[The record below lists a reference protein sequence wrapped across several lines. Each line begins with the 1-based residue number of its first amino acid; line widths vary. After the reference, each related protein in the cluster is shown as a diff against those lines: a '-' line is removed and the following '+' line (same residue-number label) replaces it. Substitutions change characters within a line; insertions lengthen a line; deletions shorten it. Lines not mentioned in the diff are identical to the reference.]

1 MNPILP
7 ALGLC
12 ALLLALPAQ
21 AAAPDPLVQGTE
33 DHEAQIL
40 GWSADGKR
48 FAMRLY
54 LHPPFASRAAPTPL
68 PYCEGYV
75 NHEKHY
81 FHGGLVWLAYEH
93 GHLLDSFV
101 ILAPDTCTPVFE
113 AEQRV
118 AAAQKKLAELGI
130 RMDAPGQEL
139 VPSGNPSAIT
149 VSEGPHAPYTLEYE
163 EHATPPVSD
172 PKSDKKRGTLEQA
185 VYLRQGKTR
194 QKLLGRK
201 VPYEY
206 SATMMG
212 YLRTGLDR
220 VWLSPSGTTIVVLSY
235 ERVGNMSG
243 GRKSLRMLGM
253 LGWSGNTLKP
263 L

>member
-12 ALLLALPAQ
+12 ALLLTLPVQ

-54 LHPPFASRAAPTPL
+54 LHPPFTSRAAPNPP

-75 NHEKHY
+75 NHENHY
-81 FHGGLVWLAYEH
+81 FHGGLVWLAYER

-101 ILAPDTCTPVFE
+101 ILAPDTCTPIPE
-113 AEQRV
+113 AEQRL
-118 AAAQKKLAELGI
+118 AAAKKKLAELGI
-130 RMDAPGQEL
+130 SLEATGQEL
-139 VPSGNPSAIT
+139 VPPVNTNTLA
-149 VSEGPHAPYTLEYE
+149 VDQGPHAPYTLEYE
-163 EHATPPVSD
+163 EHTTAQAPNS
-172 PKSDKKRGTLEQA
+172 KSGNKRGTLEQS
-185 VYLRQGKTR
+185 VYMQQGKAR

-206 SATMMG
+206 SAAMMG

-220 VWLSPSGTTIVVLSY
+220 VWLSPSGSTMVVLGY

-253 LGWSGNTLKP
+253 LGWSGNALKP